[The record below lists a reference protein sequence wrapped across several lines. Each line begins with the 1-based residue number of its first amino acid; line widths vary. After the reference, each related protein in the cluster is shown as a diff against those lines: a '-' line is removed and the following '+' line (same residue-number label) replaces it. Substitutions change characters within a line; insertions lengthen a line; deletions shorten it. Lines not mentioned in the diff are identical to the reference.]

1 MPHAHVTKDTR
12 CGLERE
18 GRSSGERPGNAG
30 TGVRRISQFPENSHG
45 SRLYPGLRAGSVA
58 LSMASFDDVDGL
70 APWGV
75 RAGQLRVAFM
85 IFRVQ

>member
-1 MPHAHVTKDTR
+1 MPERASGGYPSFRRTVT
-12 CGLERE
+12 
-18 GRSSGERPGNAG
+18 
-30 TGVRRISQFPENSHG
+30 G